1 MAGKSNPLVQK
12 ALALLKADPR
22 MTTYEAIKITGAN
35 AQSVYS
41 AVRRM
46 RFREGDDR
54 PLCPCCGVPVER
66 GVEVKLPTAEP
77 VATDAENVT
86 LSTAVRVIR
95 DVIQE
100 RGPIARQALAIELDA
115 LLKMA
120 RGS

>member
-1 MAGKSNPLVQK
+1 M
-12 ALALLKADPR
+12 
-22 MTTYEAIKITGAN
+22 
-35 AQSVYS
+35 
-41 AVRRM
+41 
-46 RFREGDDR
+46 
-54 PLCPCCGVPVER
+54 ER

-120 RGS
+120 READMAETILGEANLDGESLALLREGSEAFVGVLATVSSGTLDESDTPLQ